1 MFLAGCLNKR
11 LLANRRCKPLLSGGY
26 CPECPASP
34 VYSTASAVQIT
45 LDITDMQFT
54 NEEKQMIAWLRK
66 QHEGWRGVRMII
78 LVASLI
84 CAAFAAWEIFQSGL
98 GALPLLLILIAAY
111 GTSYTLGSW
120 AGRADI
126 SLLLKLVEDQER
138 RRDV

>member
-1 MFLAGCLNKR
+1 
-11 LLANRRCKPLLSGGY
+11 
-26 CPECPASP
+26 
-34 VYSTASAVQIT
+34 
-45 LDITDMQFT
+45 MQFT

-84 CAAFAAWEIFQSGL
+84 CAAFAAWEIFHSGL

-120 AGRADI
+120 AGRAEI